1 MADFLLVHGSCH
13 GAWCWRDVVP
23 ALADLGHAARAI
35 DLPGAGDDPT
45 PLDAVTLET
54 CRDAVLAASTPDTI
68 VVGHS
73 WGGYPISAAAQADP
87 HALRALVF
95 LCAYVPVSGC
105 SMVDMRKGAK
115 RQLVMDAIRRDASG
129 DTYTIDPAR
138 VPDLFYHDC
147 PPEAVTFALAHLCP
161 QPIKPQITP
170 LTVGENFAHLA
181 KAYIRTAHDHTIPP
195 EYQVEMTRDWPQDQV
210 ITMQTSH
217 SPFFSD
223 PVGLAVHL
231 DVIAGRL

>member
-23 ALADLGHAARAI
+23 ALTDLGHTARAI
-35 DLPGAGDDPT
+35 DLPGAGDDT
-45 PLDAVTLET
+45 PPLNDVTLET
-54 CRDAVLAASTPDTI
+54 CRDAVLAAATPDTI
-68 VVGHS
+68 LVGHS
-73 WGGYPISAAAQADP
+73 WGGYPISAAGEADP
-87 HALRALVF
+87 HAMRALVF
-95 LCAYVPVSGC
+95 LCAYVPESGR

-115 RQLVMDAIRRDASG
+115 RQLVMDAIRRDATG

-147 PPEAVTFALAHLCP
+147 PAEAVTFALTHLCP

-170 LTVGENFAHLA
+170 LTVGENFAGLA
-181 KAYIRTAHDHTIPP
+181 KTYIRTAHDHTIPP
-195 EYQVEMTRDWPQDQV
+195 EYQVEMTRNWPQDQV

-223 PVGLAVHL
+223 PSGLAAHL
-231 DVIAGRL
+231 DTIAGRL